1 MDDTE
6 PKSNAERPLFDE
18 RYELLELV
26 GSGGMADVW
35 RARDTRLG
43 RDVAVKVL
51 SGSSARNATMRRR
64 IEREARA
71 LAALSHQNIVG
82 VYDYGEAE
90 SPGGEVQ
97 PYVVMELV
105 DGSDLQRHIET
116 DGTLAADEAAAVLRA
131 VLSGIAYAH
140 DSGIVHGDLKP
151 ANIILGPNGPKVGD
165 FGVARILAEETG
177 TTTLA
182 ATPSFAPPEVL
193 RGGRPTQSSDVY
205 SAGCVGFQMLTGR
218 PPYEGGNAWDVA
230 IKHQEDPIPSVRDVR
245 DDVSPEL
252 DDALR
257 RAMEKDPRQR
267 HRSAETFSAAVA
279 AAPTAS
285 SPATVPAPVPAAA
298 GTPSGT
304 EVLTG
309 RPDLAAVALLGPLA
323 QWGERVRARA
333 GEAWTRMR
341 SSPRLLLLGLVTLF
355 AFLAIIL
362 FATANDGERLATVPD
377 VRGMDSSAGAAQ
389 LRTAGFK
396 ADVTYRPVTTGTP
409 DIILETRPAHGEQ
422 IEPGSEIHVISS
434 ALARTPTP
442 EPTPAPESDGNGDGG
457 RGGGR
462 GEDRGK
468 DKDDD

>member
-6 PKSNAERPLFDE
+6 PKAHADKPLFDD
-18 RYELLELV
+18 RYELVELV

-71 LAALSHQNIVG
+71 LAALSHQNIVA

-90 SPGGEVQ
+90 GPTGEVQ
-97 PYVVMELV
+97 PYVAMELV
-105 DGSDLQRHIET
+105 AGSDLQRHIER
-116 DGTLAADEAAAVLRA
+116 DGTLAVDEAAAILRA
-131 VLSGIAYAH
+131 VLAGIAYAH
-140 DSGIVHGDLKP
+140 SSGIVHGDLKP

-193 RGGRPTQSSDVY
+193 RGGRPTESSDVY
-205 SAGCVGFQMLTGR
+205 SAGCVAFQMLTGH
-218 PPYEGGNAWDVA
+218 PPYEGDNAWDVA
-230 IKHQEDPIPSVRDVR
+230 SKHLGDPIPTVRDVR
-245 DDVSPEL
+245 QDVTPEL
-252 DDALR
+252 DDVIR
-257 RAMEKDPRQR
+257 RAMEKDARRR
-267 HRSAETFSAAVA
+267 HNSAEAFAAAVEE
-279 AAPTAS
+279 APVAS
-285 SPATVPAPVPAAA
+285 SATVPVPVPTAT
-298 GTPSGT
+298 GTPTGT

-333 GEAWTRMR
+333 RNVWTKTQR
-341 SSPRLLLLGLVTLF
+341 SPRLLLLGLVTLF

-362 FATANDGERLATVPD
+362 FATANDGEQLETVPD
-377 VRGMDSSAGAAQ
+377 VRGLQSSAGAAQ
-389 LRTAGFK
+389 LQTAGFK
-396 ADVTYRPVTTGTP
+396 TDVTYRPVTTGTP
-409 DIILETRPAHGEQ
+409 DIILETRPAHGSQ
-422 IEPGSEIHVISS
+422 IEPGSEIHVIAS
-434 ALARTPTP
+434 ALARTP
-442 EPTPAPESDGNGDGG
+442 EPTPSPQSDSNGDRGQG
-457 RGGGR
+457 RGR
-462 GEDRGK
+462 